1 MEKSWSN
8 RLILFAVS
16 MFAISLLALSCKKE
30 EANPVE
36 PIVKLISP
44 YTQQQYSIYDTIFIE
59 LEVEHVKPVKRLSL
73 SVTDDDEK
81 PLLPVHSIAYNDI
94 KFSVKS
100 FIVIDNRYINESQNY
115 LNIKIEDDHDVFNY
129 WYEINILPLEKSLN
143 GLLIITGDANKNRL
157 SIYNMTGEPH
167 KLLDWNSEYLGGYYD
182 PRNQNFYTSG
192 SLIDGIF
199 AYNLK
204 DSVMLWEVNTTP
216 GNSLPHFT
224 SFTASPGKV
233 SAAIR
238 GGYIESYNAEGIKIF
253 KSTELTNGTFRKMVH
268 YRNFIASVFVNYT
281 SAINKLLIFNYPAGN
296 TYDSINLEGDI
307 IDIIPGENM
316 EIYLIMDFEES
327 INLWSYNFNQ
337 KSLLFRETIAE
348 GESHLVTGN
357 HQNMFLSNGNSV
369 MWYKPDI
376 GSNINYLE
384 LAGITAISFDSLN
397 NALYVGKDDSLIQY
411 ILPSAIP
418 QNSIRM
424 ESPIK
429 DIEFIYNK

>member
-73 SVTDDDEK
+73 IVTDDDEK
-81 PLLPVHSIAYNDI
+81 PVLPVHSFVYNDS

-100 FIVIDNRYINESQNY
+100 FIVIENRYINETQNF
-115 LNIKIEDDHDVFNY
+115 LNIKIEDDQDIFNY
-129 WYEINILPLEKSLN
+129 WYEITISPLAKSLN
-143 GLLIITGDANKNRL
+143 GMLVVTGVGNDNRL
-157 SIYNMTGEPH
+157 STITLSGASIT
-167 KLLDWNSEYLGGYYD
+167 LLDWNSEYLGGYYD
-182 PRNQNFYTSG
+182 ARNQNFYTSG

-204 DSVMLWEVNTTP
+204 DSVVLWEVNTTP

-224 SFTASPGKV
+224 CFAATTGKV

-238 GGYIESYNAEGIKIF
+238 GGYIETYNAEGMKIF
-253 KSTELTNGTFRKMVH
+253 KSTELTNGAFRKMVH

-296 TYDSINLEGDI
+296 TYDSINLEGEI

-316 EIYLIMDFEES
+316 EIYLIMDFGES
-327 INLWSYNFNQ
+327 IKLWSYNFNQ
-337 KSLLFRETIAE
+337 KSLLFRETIT
-348 GESHLVTGN
+348 GGNSHLVTGN
-357 HQNMFLSNGNSV
+357 HQNMFLSDGNKV
-369 MWYKPDI
+369 MWYKPDF

-397 NALYVGKDDSLIQY
+397 NALYVGKQDSLIQY

-424 ESPIK
+424 ESTIK